1 MVKVKTA
8 ILTLIFLATLILF
21 LAATPWGGK
30 ETTGSPYSFE
40 PREGAR
46 MPESGIGDIGIEIF
60 TLYLFPF
67 EVLALVLLAALI
79 GAIYVARKE
88 MA

>member
-1 MVKVKTA
+1 MVKVKTT
-8 ILTLIFLATLILF
+8 ILALIFLATVIVF
-21 LAATPWGGK
+21 LAATPWGGEK
-30 ETTGSPYSFE
+30 SSYSFE

-46 MPESGIGDIGIEIF
+46 MPESGIGDIGVEIF

-79 GAIYVARKE
+79 GAIYIARKE
-88 MA
+88 IAR

>member
-8 ILTLIFLATLILF
+8 ILMLIFLAVLIVF
-21 LAATPWGGK
+21 IAATPWGG
-30 ETTGSPYSFE
+30 EEMGSYSFE
-40 PREGAR
+40 PREGVRA
-46 MPESGIGDIGIEIF
+46 PESGVGEVGIEIF

-67 EVLALVLLAALI
+67 EVLGLVLLAAMI

-88 MA
+88 LPR

>member
-1 MVKVKTA
+1 MVKVKTT
-8 ILTLIFLATLILF
+8 ILTLIFLATLIVL
-21 LAATPWGGK
+21 LASTPWGDGML
-30 ETTGSPYSFE
+30 SPYGFE

-46 MPESGIGDIGIEIF
+46 MPESGIGDIGIELF
-60 TLYLFPF
+60 TMYLFPF
-67 EVLALVLLAALI
+67 EVLAFVLLAALI

>member
-8 ILTLIFLATLILF
+8 ILMLIFLAALIVF
-21 LAATPWGGK
+21 IAATPWGGM
-30 ETTGSPYSFE
+30 ENGSYSFE
-40 PREGAR
+40 PREGVRA
-46 MPESGIGDIGIEIF
+46 PESGIGEVGVEIF

-67 EVLALVLLAALI
+67 EVLSLVLLAALI

-88 MA
+88 LPR

>member
-8 ILTLIFLATLILF
+8 ILMLIFLAALIVF
-21 LAATPWGGK
+21 IAATPWGGEEK
-30 ETTGSPYSFE
+30 GSFSFE

-46 MPESGIGDIGIEIF
+46 APESGIGEIGVEIF
-60 TLYLFPF
+60 TIYLFPF
-67 EVLALVLLAALI
+67 EVLSLVLLAALI

-88 MA
+88 LPR

>member
-8 ILTLIFLATLILF
+8 ILTLIFLATLLVLI
-21 LAATPWGGK
+21 AATPWGSEEK
-30 ETTGSPYSFE
+30 GSYSFE

-46 MPESGIGDIGIEIF
+46 APESGIGEVGVEIF
-60 TLYLFPF
+60 TVYLFPF
-67 EVLALVLLAALI
+67 EVLSLVLLAALI

-88 MA
+88 LPR